1 MWGMALGILN
11 FERSVA
17 HQSEDTASL
26 RQVFF
31 KSLCTILYLQCLKEN
46 IKDNPNYD
54 SINSILG

>member
-1 MWGMALGILN
+1 MALGILN

-31 KSLCTILYLQCLKEN
+31 KSLCTILYLQCVKEN